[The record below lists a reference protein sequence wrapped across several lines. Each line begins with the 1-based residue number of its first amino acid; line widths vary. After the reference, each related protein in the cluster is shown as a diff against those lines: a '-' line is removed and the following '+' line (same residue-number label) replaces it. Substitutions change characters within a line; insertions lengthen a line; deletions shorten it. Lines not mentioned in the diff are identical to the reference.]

1 MPPVLF
7 SHANGYP
14 SGAYRQLFEALSNEG
29 LSDVTPFD
37 HRPLWSEEPAPTFL
51 PWRTYAQDLIN
62 HLDGSERPVWLL
74 GHSMG
79 AAAGVLANQMRPDLF
94 TGLVL
99 LDPVLPPTSVWI
111 MARVMNLLRPNG
123 TSIVQRALK
132 RPHHFDSFDAAF
144 AFYRSKRVFSDFT
157 DEALRAYVTAAHQD
171 AGGEGV
177 TLRYSGAWEA
187 CVYRSVPNVAGAL
200 KAIDKPC
207 LVVAGK
213 QSYVL
218 TARTAKWITR
228 CNQGIDIQS
237 TEGGHLVPM
246 EAPERCAGLIAAY
259 IAANDCQAS

>member
-1 MPPVLF
+1 MPDIVF

-14 SGAYRQLFEALSNEG
+14 CGSYTQLFSALHNRGLSNV
-29 LSDVTPFD
+29 SPFD
-37 HRPLWSEEPAPTFL
+37 HRPLWSAEPAPTFL

-123 TSIVQRALK
+123 TPIVQRALK

-200 KAIDKPC
+200 KSIDKPC

-259 IAANDCQAS
+259 IAANDCEAS